1 MKFCV
6 IGLGRFGYQ
15 LSESLS
21 EQGSEVLA
29 IDSSESLVASIRD
42 KVTQAICI
50 RVTDEESLLA
60 LGVGEMDTVV
70 VATGEDFAQT
80 ILITM
85 LLKQRLEVPHVIAR
99 AINEVHEEIL
109 MLVGADKVILPERD
123 MGLKL
128 ADKLSLPLVDLIPVT
143 DNFAITQLKAPSSF
157 AGKTIADLKL
167 VKGRNVSCIAVKKGG
182 DIVLV
187 TQDYIVLEKDTLVFA
202 GDRKYL
208 ASLIH
213 VR

>member
-15 LSESLS
+15 LSVSLA

-29 IDSSESLVASIRD
+29 IDSNEALVSSIRD
-42 KVTQAICI
+42 KVTQAICM
-50 RVTDEESLLA
+50 RVSDEESLTA
-60 LGVGEMDTVV
+60 LGVTEMDAVI

-80 ILITM
+80 VLITAI
-85 LLKQRLEVPHVIAR
+85 LKQRLDVPHVIAR
-99 AINEVHEEIL
+99 AINEIHEEIL
-109 MLVGADKVILPERD
+109 TLIGADKIILPERD
-123 MGLKL
+123 IGLKL

-143 DNFAITQLKAPSSF
+143 ENFAITQLKTPPSF
-157 AGKTIADLKL
+157 AGKTIAELKL
-167 VKGRNVSCIAVKKGG
+167 VKGRNIACIAVKKGG

-187 TQDYIVLEKDTLVFA
+187 TPDYVVLEKDTLIFA

-213 VR
+213 IR